1 MNTQH
6 HNATT
11 QGATQM
17 ETLATY
23 LIIVSAL
30 VITALA
36 VTAVITGSPVFLV
49 YIILTFSAAIVSTLF
64 LSLLP

>member
-1 MNTQH
+1 
-6 HNATT
+6 
-11 QGATQM
+11 M

-36 VTAVITGSPVFLV
+36 MTAVITGSPVFLV